1 MGLTSAPFMSLMG
14 AAAAGSLA
22 CIVWLWPRLAGRRLA
37 DVGARLGL
45 IAIGQVLVIAAL
57 LVCLN
62 GYFTFYGSW
71 SALFGTGAPRPLHVA
86 GTAVLARP
94 IAVTETYLGPVPGGG
109 FARPGPPGSA
119 RARQRAHD
127 AGQHKMPGPQITP
140 SPGARISAARV
151 SAARVSP
158 APASAG
164 EMLKVNLTGQRT
176 GIGVAADYVYLPP
189 QYFQRAYARARF
201 PVVLALTGYPNDPWS
216 FVQRLAL
223 PATAARLVAAG
234 RIRPAIYVMMN
245 VSVSPPRDTE
255 CTNVPAGPQA
265 ESFFAEDV
273 PWAVERTFRAQSSAS
288 GWAVLGFSTGGYCAA
303 KLAMMY
309 PGQFSSAVSL
319 AGYYNA
325 VKDQT
330 TGNIYGG
337 SQAYRDENN
346 LDWRLAH
353 LPAPP
358 VSVLVTSSR
367 SGEKDLPGTLAF
379 LGLIH
384 SPMRGYSLLL
394 RQGGHNYGSWDRE
407 LPQSLEWLSHRLTP
421 ATPDVPQVVLGA
433 G

>member
-1 MGLTSAPFMSLMG
+1 MGLTTVPFMSLMA

-22 CIVWLWPRLAGRRLA
+22 CIVWLWPRLARRGLA
-37 DVGARLGL
+37 RVGARIGL
-45 IAIGQVLVIAAL
+45 IAVSQMLVIAT
-57 LVCLN
+57 VVTGLN

-71 SALFGTGAPRPLHVA
+71 SALLGPASPRALHVA

-94 IAVTETYLGPVPGGG
+94 IEVTGTYPGPVPGGSFIEHRPADG
-109 FARPGPPGSA
+109 AAAGKPAHRASQPKKPGPRITSA
-119 RARQRAHD
+119 
-127 AGQHKMPGPQITP
+127 
-140 SPGARISAARV
+140 PGARL
-151 SAARVSP
+151 SP

-164 EMLKVNLTGQRT
+164 ELLRVNLTGQRT
-176 GIGVAADYVYLPP
+176 GIGVGGDYVYLPP

-201 PVVLALTGYPNDPWS
+201 PVVLALTGYPNDPWN
-216 FVQRLAL
+216 FIKRLAL

-234 RIRPAIYVMMN
+234 RISPAIYVMMN
-245 VSVSPPRDTE
+245 VSVTPPRDTE
-255 CTNVPAGPQA
+255 CTDVPAGPQV

-273 PWAVERTFRAQSSAS
+273 PWAVQRTFRARASAS
-288 GWAVLGFSTGGYCAA
+288 GWAVLGYSTGGYCAA

-319 AGYYNA
+319 AGYYVA
-325 VKDQT
+325 VKDPT

-337 SQAYRDENN
+337 SQAYRDEND

-367 SGEKDLPGTLAF
+367 IGEKDLPGTLAF
-379 LGLIH
+379 LALIH

-407 LPQSLEWLSHRLTP
+407 LPQSLEWLSQRLAP
-421 ATPDVPQVVLGA
+421 ATPDVRG
-433 G
+433 